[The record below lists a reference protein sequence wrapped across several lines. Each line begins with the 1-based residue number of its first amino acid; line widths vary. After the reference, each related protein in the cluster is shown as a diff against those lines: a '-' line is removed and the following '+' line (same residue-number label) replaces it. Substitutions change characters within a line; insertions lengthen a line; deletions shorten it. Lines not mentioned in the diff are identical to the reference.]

1 MSRPMFNLPPGG
13 EPTSIVR
20 LFSTVRADEEN
31 FNKQLTS
38 GSFVMSPAG
47 AFLTDGYTMREQLL
61 LLGLMCDQL
70 ALTDTVSD
78 REEPLRYS
86 KAVRALIN
94 KPMNIPLT
102 IPNEITIPGRLLLG
116 RRGLS
121 LLNPDAFFKADDIGL
136 TIEDGASKGTE
147 LILLKG
153 IEGSTV
159 SPVDGIPV
167 IRKDTIKKLMKIV
180 EQVKDVVGNK
190 TYNDVVGLLNLIDFG
205 DFEQSVK
212 TYRIRVR
219 SVMAPVYEFVS
230 TQGDGFISINP
241 LSDTKDYIPI
251 STLLS
256 FLTSKNDVRRN
267 EARIIVFVLLTGFS
281 DDARTEDG
289 FRNFPIH
296 YHLLV
301 DNEENY
307 LPIEK
312 LVYGR
317 LDRIFASMPQTFVT
331 DANGPLFR
339 VMNYN
344 AIADPQT
351 SGEVYKIQRAL
362 YTGDLFVASLDRVFS
377 ATEDLHIDIAIG
389 QSNKDLS
396 NPLSSSAGD
405 GIFTQKKDGD
415 DERVTQFYL
424 KKTVSIELAL
434 LAAYGNPKTYADILH
449 YYQNTPAEVKNRTTQ
464 LCSRFDALLQV
475 GIDPN
480 LIIQTS
486 WDPPGEVA
494 NKIVE
499 QRIRMSEP
507 LSYADLRKILD
518 EVTVRKS

>member
-1 MSRPMFNLPPGG
+1 MFNLPPGG

-256 FLTSKNDVRRN
+256 S
-267 EARIIVFVLLTGFS
+267 
-281 DDARTEDG
+281 
-289 FRNFPIH
+289 
-296 YHLLV
+296 LLV
-301 DNEENY
+301 
-307 LPIEK
+307 K
-312 LVYGR
+312 
-317 LDRIFASMPQTFVT
+317 M
-331 DANGPLFR
+331 
-339 VMNYN
+339 M
-344 AIADPQT
+344 
-351 SGEVYKIQRAL
+351 
-362 YTGDLFVASLDRVFS
+362 
-377 ATEDLHIDIAIG
+377 
-389 QSNKDLS
+389 
-396 NPLSSSAGD
+396 
-405 GIFTQKKDGD
+405 
-415 DERVTQFYL
+415 
-424 KKTVSIELAL
+424 
-434 LAAYGNPKTYADILH
+434 
-449 YYQNTPAEVKNRTTQ
+449 
-464 LCSRFDALLQV
+464 
-475 GIDPN
+475 
-480 LIIQTS
+480 
-486 WDPPGEVA
+486 
-494 NKIVE
+494 
-499 QRIRMSEP
+499 
-507 LSYADLRKILD
+507 
-518 EVTVRKS
+518 